1 LLDSI
6 SITQPPIKSS
16 YYIGDTLD
24 LTGLEIT
31 AYYTDNSSRVLSDT
45 EYNLTIPPDVTV
57 TVGIKEITAS
67 FTDGTI
73 TKTAAFN
80 IAVEVVP

>member
-1 LLDSI
+1 LDSI

-31 AYYTDNSSRVLSDT
+31 AYYTDESSRVLLDT
-45 EYNLTIPPDVTV
+45 EYTLTIPPDIMDTEGVKT
-57 TVGIKEITAS
+57 ITAS
-67 FTDGTI
+67 FTDGLI
-73 TKTAAFN
+73 TKTAEFN
-80 IAVEVVP
+80 ISVEVVP